1 MIVAQPKINIVQSGI
16 KGAVSFGIK
25 NEGLAHIF
33 NVLRNQLY
41 SDKILAVLREY
52 SCNAVDAHTEAGH
65 PEKPIHVSLPT
76 SLSPSLKIR
85 DFGLGLT
92 DQDIQEIYAFYGES
106 TKRNSNSLIGQL
118 GLGSKSAF
126 AYGDNFVINSYSNG
140 TLSTYNAFI
149 DESQVGQIAKLAS
162 KPTSEPNGVEIVI
175 PVRSGDI
182 SEFER
187 KAKSLFNYF
196 KVKPTIVGAKI
207 DFEER
212 DTELSGNG
220 WRFIKGRGEATAVMG
235 NIGYRI
241 DANALKFNTDD
252 SNEKFSKKLTEH
264 HYFGVLNAMHLELD
278 LNIGDVDIA
287 ASRESLQYTDR
298 TIKNIKNALEK
309 VRVEMLQQVTD
320 TCNNSDSEYKA
331 RVIIGD
337 LRSQSSPYSL
347 LNYDKN
353 ALPKYKGKSIN
364 PSISLS
370 TQQQENFK
378 RYEARRGWIGGSNMI
393 KGGKLKEIYN
403 QHIDVNSKVVLVH
416 NSKGRVGGVVN
427 RIFPFLRE
435 EKEVIVL
442 NFKSQHEKDTFF
454 KTNGIA
460 DTDFHNLESL
470 PSVALPT
477 SRKFVGSTGGKSATQ
492 IAKHAESVFQ
502 LIDKPQS
509 YARAKSD
516 NWTAVSVVNDDQ
528 NAQEYAWVGIHKF
541 LPQSKNNT
549 ELALSSLTCVKQL
562 VDTIVL
568 KAKLDPD
575 KYKFPK
581 VIGVKADAVKKFKQG
596 KIKHFADFILD
607 LMKKLDQVAGVSQ
620 DSRVH
625 NALCGLHE
633 FSRVMHKFTTS
644 CVFNNEPIPN
654 FIKIAS
660 NINKH
665 AKSLQSK
672 DFDSCAR
679 LLETLKGNWNIQRK
693 DYALPANNA
702 SLLVCRQVNALIE
715 NLPLAKYVE
724 IYNYSS
730 YSPQERNALIDYMKF
745 KDKDLA
751 GFIG

>member
-65 PEKPIHVSLPT
+65 PEKPIRVTLPT

-92 DQDIQEIYAFYGES
+92 DQDIKEIYAFYGES

-182 SEFER
+182 SEFEH
-187 KAKSLFNYF
+187 KAKSLFGYF

-207 DFEER
+207 DFEKR

-241 DANALKFNTDD
+241 DSRALKFNKDD
-252 SNEKFSKKLTEH
+252 SNEKFSEKLTEH
-264 HYFGVLNAMHLELD
+264 HYYGVLNAMHLEID

-298 TIKNIKNALEK
+298 TIKNIKNTLDR

-320 TCNNSDSEYKA
+320 TCNNSESEYKA

-337 LRSQSSPYSL
+337 LRSHSSPYSL

-353 ALPKYKGKSIN
+353 PLPKYKGKTID
-364 PSISLS
+364 PSITLS
-370 TQQQENFK
+370 AQQQENFK
-378 RYEARRGWIGGSNMI
+378 RYEARKGWSGGGQMI

-403 QHIDVNSKVVLVH
+403 QLIQVNSKIVLVD
-416 NSKGRVGGVVN
+416 NAKGRVGGIVN

-435 EKEVIVL
+435 EKEVIIF
-442 NFKSQHEKDTFF
+442 NFKSQSEKDTFL
-454 KTNGIA
+454 KTNGITDA
-460 DTDFHNLESL
+460 DFHNLETL
-470 PSVALPT
+470 PSVALPN
-477 SRKFVGSTGGKSATQ
+477 SRKLVGSTGGKTATQ

-502 LIDKPQS
+502 LNDNIQT

-528 NAQEYAWVGIHKF
+528 NAKEYAWVSIHKF
-541 LPQSKNNT
+541 LPQCRNNT
-549 ELALSSLTCVKQL
+549 ELSLSSLTNINHLVNLIVVKN
-562 VDTIVL
+562 
-568 KAKLDPD
+568 KLNPND
-575 KYKFPK
+575 YKFPK
-581 VIGVKADAVKKFKQG
+581 VIGVKPDSLPKFKNG

-607 LMKKLDQVAGVSQ
+607 LMKKLDQVTGVSQ
-620 DSRVH
+620 DSRVYD
-625 NALCGLHE
+625 ALLE
-633 FSRVMHKFTTS
+633 LEAFSKVLNKFTG

-660 NINKH
+660 NIKKH
-665 AKSLQSK
+665 QNSLKGK
-672 DFDSCAR
+672 DFRSVNQ
-679 LLETLKGNWNIQRK
+679 LLETLKRCWQVERK
-693 DYALPANNA
+693 DYCRPANDA
-702 SLLVCRQVNALIE
+702 ALLVRRQVNALIQ
-715 NLPLAKYVE
+715 NLPLAKYVD

-730 YSPQERNALIDYMKF
+730 YSPEERNALIDYMQF

-751 GFIG
+751 GVIG